1 MHFILHSSSM
11 CKNAHSSPHPDIPGT
26 FTFDQFEVLAQVG
39 AVAYEAHFKDF
50 HHPSAFIPCLGGH
63 MWVTGRRRFP

>member
-1 MHFILHSSSM
+1 M
-11 CKNAHSSPHPDIPGT
+11 CKNARSSPHPDIPGT

-50 HHPSAFIPCLGGH
+50 HPPSAFIPCLGGH